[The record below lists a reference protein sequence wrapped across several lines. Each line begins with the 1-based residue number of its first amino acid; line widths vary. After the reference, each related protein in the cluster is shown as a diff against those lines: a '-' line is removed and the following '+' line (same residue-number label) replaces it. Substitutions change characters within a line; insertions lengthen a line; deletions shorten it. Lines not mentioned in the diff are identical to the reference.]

1 MKEVDAVRERYARRL
16 SVHDPLRYSLL
27 NESVLMSQQEKQRAL
42 VRWVRQCA
50 IQPLASKRVLEVGCG
65 SGNNLLDL
73 MRLGFA
79 PENLV
84 GNELLPQRSEEARR
98 MLPGAATVL
107 EGDATQMGLAPASFD
122 VVMQSTVFS
131 SLLDD
136 AFQAML
142 AECMW
147 KWAKPGGGVLWYDFV
162 YDNPANPD
170 VRGVPLERVR
180 KLFPAGRI
188 WKQRLT
194 LAPPI
199 ARRVSAIHPRFY
211 GLFNLIPLL
220 RTHVLCWIQKP

>member
-1 MKEVDAVRERYARRL
+1 MKEVDAVRARYARR
-16 SVHDPLRYSLL
+16 SSNHDPLRYSLL
-27 NESVLMSQQEKQRAL
+27 NEAVLQSQQERQRAL
-42 VRWVRQCA
+42 VRWIWKCG
-50 IQPLASKRVLEVGCG
+50 IQPLSNKRVLEVGCG
-65 SGNNLLDL
+65 SGSNLQEL

-84 GNELLPQRSEEARR
+84 GNELLPQRSAEARR
-98 MLPGAATVL
+98 MLPTAATVI
-107 EGDATQMGLAPASFD
+107 EGDATQLDLAPESFD

-136 AFQAML
+136 EFQSTL
-142 AECMW
+142 AQRMW
-147 KWAKPGGGVLWYDFV
+147 MWARPGGGVLWYDFV

-180 KLFPAGRI
+180 KLFPAGRM
-188 WKQRLT
+188 WQQRLT

-199 ARRVSAIHPRFY
+199 ARCVSAIHPRLY
-211 GLFNLIPLL
+211 GFFNLMPFL